1 MSNIDITDTSA
12 LAQVL
17 EILKTER
24 AKALSLRE
32 WKHRLAGYGFAI
44 KHTDGGD
51 VVTALPHGREICAL
65 PAGI

>member
-1 MSNIDITDTSA
+1 MSNTETTDKTA

-65 PAGI
+65 PASI

>member
-1 MSNIDITDTSA
+1 MSSTQISEKNG

-17 EILKTER
+17 AILKAER

-65 PAGI
+65 PAGL